1 MGARRFPANR
11 MFWRLIFRAMYL
23 RLPRVTLLLASL
35 SIGAAIVTAMSA
47 VYFDI
52 NTKMSREL
60 RTFGANFYIGP
71 GASSTFSQH
80 IMQSIIASAPA
91 GLISAA
97 SPINYGTVRTEL
109 ENVATMGVAF
119 ESLQQLMPY
128 WQVKGNWV
136 AVSFD
141 DRNGMIGSRLAERLH
156 VSVGDRIA
164 LISDNGQQRLRIK
177 GIVESGDATDNMLIV
192 GLDLAQ
198 KLFSQTS
205 RISSALLSINNNAG
219 QADAFAQHLQ
229 QQYPDLEF
237 RPIRKISVAEG
248 VILKKIQGLMGVVAV
263 IILLLSSLCVNTTLM
278 AMVTERAPEFALQK
292 ALGAKKQDIM
302 RQMLTETLIIAV
314 AAVACGM
321 LLGYFLAQI
330 LGKTVFNAEIA
341 LRAPVVPLT
350 FFLSLLVAAMATIV
364 PVWRAI
370 HIEPA
375 RVLKGE

>member
-1 MGARRFPANR
+1 M
-11 MFWRLIFRAMYL
+11 
-23 RLPRVTLLLASL
+23 
-35 SIGAAIVTAMSA
+35 
-47 VYFDI
+47 
-52 NTKMSREL
+52 
-60 RTFGANFYIGP
+60 
-71 GASSTFSQH
+71 
-80 IMQSIIASAPA
+80 
-91 GLISAA
+91 
-97 SPINYGTVRTEL
+97 
-109 ENVATMGVAF
+109 
-119 ESLQQLMPY
+119 
-128 WQVKGNWV
+128 
-136 AVSFD
+136 
-141 DRNGMIGSRLAERLH
+141 H